1 MTTIAI
7 PADIVRELRGALY
20 HQLGAIAEDIASAR
34 REPGELAEW
43 AQPVGRFERTRA
55 LLDLIGWGVREPE
68 LATLDIDRHRAVI
81 AEALSESDSRAVEA
95 FAAATDLTLGGLP
108 ETRVAVPGDFR
119 ELLTECLLEALRD
132 AAETIEQCGLYAES
146 YPEPLSEFDAIRA
159 ALDATGWGA
168 ATEVDADAHRG
179 ALQRALSGRLA
190 TERHICATAIADI
203 ERGHTGAERG
213 RVTAYTHCCRIEA
226 FMHTA
231 GLTIPEAGGR
241 DA

>member
-1 MTTIAI
+1 MSTI
-7 PADIVRELRGALY
+7 PADIMRELRDALY
-20 HQLGAIAEDIASAR
+20 HQLGAIAEDIASAP
-34 REPGELAEW
+34 RESGELAEW
-43 AQPVGRFERTRA
+43 APPVGRFERTRA
-55 LLDLIGWGVREPE
+55 LLDLIGWEARDPE
-68 LATLDIDRHRAVI
+68 LATLDIDCHRAVI
-81 AEALSESDSRAVEA
+81 EQALGEYDSHAVQA
-95 FAAATDLTLGGLP
+95 FAAGAGLTLGGVR

-132 AAETIEQCGLYAES
+132 AAETIEQCGLHAES

-159 ALDATGWGA
+159 ALDALGWGA
-168 ATEVDADAHRG
+168 ATAIDVDAHRG